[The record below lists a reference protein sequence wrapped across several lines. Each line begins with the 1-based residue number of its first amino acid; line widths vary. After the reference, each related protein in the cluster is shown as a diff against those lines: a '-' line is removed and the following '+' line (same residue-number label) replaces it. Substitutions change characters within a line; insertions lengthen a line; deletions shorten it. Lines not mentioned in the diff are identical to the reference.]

1 MPVFISAVL
10 VALISTLSQW
20 WVSHAITRT
29 WLYPIWVGFLVALAM
44 GEPIIGMQ
52 AAAYIQLT
60 YLGWITA
67 GGTMPGNLMAA
78 GVFGTA
84 LTLLS
89 GAEPELAPTFAV
101 PFSLLGIFINQAYMT
116 LNSFWVHKADKYLDN
131 NNITGMRIMNY
142 VPSGILSLV
151 LYGIPAFILVYFGGG
166 VAENLLNS
174 LPESLVQALSV
185 VGALMPALGI
195 AILLNY
201 LGNKKLV
208 GFFILGFFMTIYLD
222 LDIMA
227 VTIFSAVIGVLIYVF
242 YIDKEKTEG
251 EA

>member
-1 MPVFISAVL
+1 MISAIL
-10 VALISTLSQW
+10 VAFISTLSQW
-20 WVSHAITRT
+20 WVNHTITRT

-44 GEPIIGMQ
+44 GQPIEGMQ

-84 LTLLS
+84 LTLIS
-89 GAEPELAPTFAV
+89 GADPVLAPTFAV

-116 LNSFWVHKADKYLDN
+116 INSFWVHRADRYLEQG
-131 NNITGMRIMNY
+131 NIRGVMLMNY
-142 VPSGILSLV
+142 VPSGILAFI
-151 LYGIPAFILVYFGGG
+151 LYGIPAFLLVYLGGDF
-166 VAENLLNS
+166 ATRMLDA
-174 LPESLVQALSV
+174 LPESVTDALMV

-195 AILLNY
+195 AMLLNY
-201 LGNKKLV
+201 LGRRKLV
-208 GFFILGFFMTIYLD
+208 GFFIMGFFATIYLN

-227 VTIFSAVIGVLIYVF
+227 TTIFAAVVGVLIYLF
-242 YIDKEKTEG
+242 SNDNRKSEG
-251 EA
+251 EV

>member
-1 MPVFISAVL
+1 MLISAIL
-10 VALISTLSQW
+10 VAIISTLSQW
-20 WVSHAITRT
+20 WVSHTITRT

-44 GEPIIGMQ
+44 GQPIEGMQ

-84 LTLLS
+84 LTLIS
-89 GAEPELAPTFAV
+89 GADPALAPTFAV

-116 LNSFWVHKADKYLDN
+116 INSFWVHRADRYLEQG
-131 NNITGMRIMNY
+131 NIKGVTLMNY
-142 VPSGILSLV
+142 VPSGILSLI
-151 LYGIPAFILVYFGGG
+151 LYGVPAFILVYFGGG
-166 VAENLLNS
+166 FARRMLDA
-174 LPESLVQALSV
+174 LPASVTDALTV

-195 AILLNY
+195 AMLLNY
-201 LGNKKLV
+201 LGKKKLV
-208 GFFILGFFMTIYLD
+208 GFFIIGFFATIYLE

-227 VTIFSAVIGVLIYVF
+227 TTIFAAVIGVLIYLF
-242 YIDKEKTEG
+242 SNENKKAEG

>member
-1 MPVFISAVL
+1 MFISAFI
-10 VALISTLSQW
+10 VAIISTLSQW
-20 WVSHAITRT
+20 WVSHVITRT

-44 GEPIIGMQ
+44 GEPMEGMK

-89 GAEPELAPTFAV
+89 GADPKLAPTFAV

-116 LNSFWVHKADKYLDN
+116 INSFWIHKADKYLEEG
-131 NNITGMRIMNY
+131 NITGLRLMNY
-142 VPSGILSLV
+142 LPSGILSFL
-151 LYGIPAFILVYFGGG
+151 LYGVPAFILVYFGGTF
-166 VAENLLNS
+166 ATNMLDA
-174 LPESLVQALSV
+174 LPKTLISALEV

-195 AILLNY
+195 AMLLNY
-201 LGNKKLV
+201 LGKKKLV
-208 GFFILGFFMTIYLD
+208 AFFFVGYFATIYLK

-227 VTIFSAVIGVLIYVF
+227 ITIFAAAIGVLIYLF
-242 YIDKEKTEG
+242 SNKKNEAEG
-251 EA
+251 NA